1 MRTRRL
7 VSLTLALAGL
17 LAVDAGIAA
26 AQKGTVATKLMQAN
40 AYQDNGSP
48 APAKDAACTA
58 KYKTFLGQQV
68 VNTYDINVKTL
79 IMTASATF
87 KGVPTQLY
95 PMGLSSSY
103 GFISDGIPPALQKI
117 GLTRIIFQLDKQ
129 FGNPRN
135 ALMFPLETGFN
146 CVLTNAVMD
155 AAAAQELLNGKP
167 QKK

>member
-7 VSLTLALAGL
+7 LSLTLSMTGL
-17 LAVDAGIAA
+17 LAANAGIAA
-26 AQKGTVATKLMQAN
+26 AQKGTVATKLLQAS

-58 KYKTFLGQQV
+58 KYKTFLGQEV

-79 IMTASATF
+79 IMSASATF

-117 GLTRIIFQLDKQ
+117 GLMRIIFQLDKQ
-129 FGNPRN
+129 FANPRN
-135 ALMFPLETGFN
+135 MLMFPLETGYN
-146 CVLTNAVMD
+146 CALTNAVVD
-155 AAAAQELLNGKP
+155 AAAALELLNGKP